1 MIYCISSLCTERF
14 DCQNNAIPY
23 ALIRQIPVATIEIGQ
38 CRTFI
43 YIPMMNSVAR
53 LSVIFSLTTT
63 TNHFPFPH
71 ICNKMLIMDGAFI
84 KSLVQSICGIRLSTA
99 IISLSVEF
107 LELSLCFMLCRC
119 IQRLSSS
126 HGHRATS
133 VSPHIRVHGKRCI
146 NIPTQNT

>member
-1 MIYCISSLCTERF
+1 MIRRDLRAQSLHIVVEMRFQSSGDICGAPLVIYCISSLCTERF
-14 DCQNNAIPY
+14 DCQNHAIPY
-23 ALIRQIPVATIEIGQ
+23 TLIRRIPVATIEIGH

-107 LELSLCFMLCRC
+107 LD
-119 IQRLSSS
+119 
-126 HGHRATS
+126 
-133 VSPHIRVHGKRCI
+133 
-146 NIPTQNT
+146 